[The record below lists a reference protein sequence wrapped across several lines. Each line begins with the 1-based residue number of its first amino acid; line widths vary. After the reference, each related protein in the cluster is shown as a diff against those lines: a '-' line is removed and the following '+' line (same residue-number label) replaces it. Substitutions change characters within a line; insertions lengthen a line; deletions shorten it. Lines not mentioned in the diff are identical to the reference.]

1 MKLLTWGNLYNR
13 IWKVSMGNFSGI
25 VASMDFYASTV
36 VDDAVESI
44 LYGHSGFLYLIEAPT
59 IELPFAAE
67 GKWCAAWTGK
77 HVLEEWTLRVAEFE
91 KFLRLCCF
99 QPDRVQFSKP

>member
-1 MKLLTWGNLYNR
+1 
-13 IWKVSMGNFSGI
+13 MGNFSGI

-67 GKWCAAWTGK
+67 GK
-77 HVLEEWTLRVAEFE
+77 
-91 KFLRLCCF
+91 
-99 QPDRVQFSKP
+99 